1 MRDTS
6 GFGPATRR
14 EPRDAA
20 PWHRGRHRRTRPTPG
35 RPGRPGSAR
44 RAAPRGRRAAPK
56 SEFGPHGLRS
66 TFAAVVGAGSAARAA
81 PGHHA
86 WPQGSWALADRR
98 SRRRRGAWR
107 RAGPSRP
114 PRRFRPSA
122 RRGPPGGG
130 NGRGDGLEAF
140 AGRPKGGTSAGM
152 WSDHRWVEKLGC
164 SAPPA
169 RRRGRL
175 PRRPPERR
183 HGSRKPPG
191 RHRRRTGRGTSPAA
205 AGSRWEL
212 RRGVVAPASTGRR
225 GRVGAA
231 GANGGGALS
240 GGGAA
245 ATGSEGRSGTAW
257 RREAAGAGPAAPR
270 TRRTAR
276 HRAGGSV
283 GVSLD

>member
-1 MRDTS
+1 MAA
-6 GFGPATRR
+6 GVVGP
-14 EPRDAA
+14 
-20 PWHRGRHRRTRPTPG
+20 RGQAVSPTPRRLAPRWPLATAAAVSAERAARAPRRRQ
-35 RPGRPGSAR
+35 RPGRR
-44 RAAPRGRRAAPK
+44 PRGLCGA
-56 SEFGPHGLRS
+56 SQGWNLRWD
-66 TFAAVVGAGSAARAA
+66 VV
-81 PGHHA
+81 
-86 WPQGSWALADRR
+86 
-98 SRRRRGAWR
+98 
-107 RAGPSRP
+107 
-114 PRRFRPSA
+114 RPSV
-122 RRGPPGGG
+122 GGET
-130 NGRGDGLEAF
+130 GLQCA
-140 AGRPKGGTSAGM
+140 
-152 WSDHRWVEKLGC
+152 
-164 SAPPA
+164 PA

-231 GANGGGALS
+231 RANGGGALS
-240 GGGAA
+240 GGGGA
-245 ATGSEGRSGTAW
+245 ATGSEGRPGTAW

-283 GVSLD
+283 GVSLDLD